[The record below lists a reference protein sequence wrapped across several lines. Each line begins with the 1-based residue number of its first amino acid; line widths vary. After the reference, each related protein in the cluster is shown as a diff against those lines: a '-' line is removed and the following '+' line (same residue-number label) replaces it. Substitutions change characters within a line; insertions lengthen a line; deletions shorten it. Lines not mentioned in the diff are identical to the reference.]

1 MRDFLSPQ
9 NKGVLVMDTPKE
21 GALYKA
27 LEIFDHRIE
36 LKYGYYEERER
47 ARGEPIPI
55 YPDFKSHPLYTKEG
69 YPLVT
74 QMQGLC
80 TNGSSPYEDG
90 CCVDCTFYVQG
101 EDLIGICKNSKNRQ
115 ERRK

>member
-1 MRDFLSPQ
+1 ME
-9 NKGVLVMDTPKE
+9 NVKE
-21 GALYKA
+21 GDLYKSVE
-27 LEIFDHRIE
+27 LFGHRIE

-74 QMQGLC
+74 QMQEIC
-80 TNGSSPYEDG
+80 EHGSSRYKDG
-90 CCVDCTFYVQG
+90 CCVDCDSYVQC
-101 EDLIGICKNSKNRQ
+101 EDLIGFCKNSKNRQ
-115 ERRK
+115 EKK